1 MSDGSSA
8 LDIMPRNNSAQTSLT
23 CTATDSGV
31 SEAIQCLQSQE
42 SSPLFDCA
50 ENYADVAKGAA
61 EVGDDEG
68 FQMVSNK
75 KKVRKQKGKLI
86 VGNSSST
93 NQLQGVS
100 RKSVFCV
107 NRLKPETSVEMVTEY
122 LASQN
127 VSVSSCYIVQS
138 VDRQLSTEDN
148 DNSDRKLKFVTMR
161 LCVLQHDA
169 AKVLAPN
176 LWPVGVTVRPWIFK
190 SGQQQS
196 NRS

>member
-1 MSDGSSA
+1 
-8 LDIMPRNNSAQTSLT
+8 LLT
-23 CTATDSGV
+23 CTGVSGV
-31 SEAIQCLQSQE
+31 SEAIQSLQSHE
-42 SSPLFDCA
+42 SSRLFDCA
-50 ENYADVAKGAA
+50 ENYADVAKRAA

-68 FQMVSNK
+68 LQMVSNK
-75 KKVRKQKGKLI
+75 KKVRKQKAKLI
-86 VGNSSST
+86 VGYSSSA
-93 NQLQGVS
+93 NQLRGVS

-122 LASQN
+122 HVSQS
-127 VSVSSCYIVQS
+127 VSVSSCFIVQS
-138 VDRQLSTEDN
+138 ADQQLSTEDN
-148 DNSDRKLKFVTMR
+148 DNSDRKLKFATMK

>member
-1 MSDGSSA
+1 M
-8 LDIMPRNNSAQTSLT
+8 NSPVHAPCRMIICCWL
-23 CTATDSGV
+23 CFLV
-31 SEAIQCLQSQE
+31 CIIIFL
-42 SSPLFDCA
+42 
-50 ENYADVAKGAA
+50 
-61 EVGDDEG
+61 
-68 FQMVSNK
+68 SNK
-75 KKVRKQKGKLI
+75 KKLRKQKGKLI
-86 VGNSSST
+86 VGNSSSA
-93 NQLQGVS
+93 NQLQGVSS

-122 LASQN
+122 LASQS

-138 VDRQLSTEDN
+138 ADRQLSTEDN